1 MTSETLD
8 QSKIE
13 RVPIAEIAEIF
24 SRYSDQ
30 LREGLRFMRYHS
42 GENPEEWIRLLGPDV
57 SFLRHPSETAKITEE
72 FIKLEP
78 DLSQEERLLSRTWA
92 WVHDLGELRTE
103 GEWVGDLPSGKK
115 SHTQGVIEMNVWRTI
130 MGDYFQEHP
139 DRKVSKEI
147 IERAYYA
154 AHSGPEFKDRFG
166 CIHYIGFLSVAIRA
180 FDGVEEE
187 RIKNWKGLVGSVI
200 SNQIPWL
207 IDRAEKYPYVKHLFD
222 KHSSKISEMFLAC
235 REGPVPNDARDDPA
249 FNKHEL
255 SMASM
260 TWYGFVHLGFC

>member
-78 DLSQEERLLSRTWA
+78 
-92 WVHDLGELRTE
+92 
-103 GEWVGDLPSGKK
+103 GKK
-115 SHTQGVIEMNVWRTI
+115 SHTQGIIEMNVWRTI